1 MTTATL
7 TLALAIG
14 WSECS
19 APGEDVGAF
28 QTAAPPGVKV
38 GEALPE
44 FEQTDDN
51 GQPWKSTGHVGNKKI
66 LVLYFYPGDFTGG
79 CTRQAQAY
87 RDGLAKIEQLG
98 AEVIGVSGD
107 EVATHKLFKE
117 TYGLKHALL
126 SDLKGELAQLLG
138 VPVNAGGK
146 VRATGP
152 DRKPLL
158 DANGQRIAVPLRDN
172 LFATRVAST
181 QFPVRMVAYNTRG
194 RVVATQVF
202 RYELGGPT
210 LAPSAFRDLRPVL
223 RARGPNGT
231 TATVRMGHTIRGG
244 LGQFKA
250 KYLMT
255 LALANAGR
263 LTKYGA

>member
-158 DANGQRIAVPLRDN
+158 NADGQRIDLVRAV
-172 LFATRVAST
+172 
-181 QFPVRMVAYNTRG
+181 
-194 RVVATQVF
+194 
-202 RYELGGPT
+202 T
-210 LAPSAFRDLRPVL
+210 LARWTLVVDRAGKIASLRSVVNPVTDPEEVL
-223 RARGPNGT
+223 KIVEA
-231 TATVRMGHTIRGG
+231 
-244 LGQFKA
+244 LG
-250 KYLMT
+250 
-255 LALANAGR
+255 R
-263 LTKYGA
+263 